1 METTLLGMSRMF
13 RVQQKL
19 WGSRVE
25 TMRFVRFIGLP
36 LISSFTAT
44 AVLECIIECC
54 KTRLAR
60 WERLV
65 FPEEV
70 NNYDQEYFVQLA
82 HILDE
87 LTLVYSSFIM
97 WSIRL
102 DRLQPIW
109 WSVGRFFGLLLVKIW
124 WMTIQKVVLANGF
137 GIWRNALA
145 KGCLWHMSWSSKS
158 CFDMENWLTK
168 EVTGGSKKE
177 VIGSH
182 AVRIW

>member
-25 TMRFVRFIGLP
+25 TMRFVLFIGLP

-44 AVLECIIECC
+44 AVLECIIECS
-54 KTRLAR
+54 KTRLAW

-97 WSIRL
+97 
-102 DRLQPIW
+102 
-109 WSVGRFFGLLLVKIW
+109 
-124 WMTIQKVVLANGF
+124 
-137 GIWRNALA
+137 
-145 KGCLWHMSWSSKS
+145 
-158 CFDMENWLTK
+158 
-168 EVTGGSKKE
+168 
-177 VIGSH
+177 
-182 AVRIW
+182 

>member
-25 TMRFVRFIGLP
+25 TMRFVLFIGLA

-44 AVLECIIECC
+44 AVLECIIERC

-97 WSIRL
+97 
-102 DRLQPIW
+102 
-109 WSVGRFFGLLLVKIW
+109 
-124 WMTIQKVVLANGF
+124 
-137 GIWRNALA
+137 
-145 KGCLWHMSWSSKS
+145 
-158 CFDMENWLTK
+158 
-168 EVTGGSKKE
+168 
-177 VIGSH
+177 
-182 AVRIW
+182 